1 MDTSQVHVPSNT
13 STLPERLLDEL
24 LTELRSDREHL
35 RTEHRE
41 LVKERRSERRW
52 KILFQL
58 LLFGGPV
65 LFGIV
70 YLLFFTS
77 AMGFQWG
84 PFGNV
89 VGVVHIDGAIAP
101 TGPASARRIV
111 PALEKAFT
119 YPNVK
124 AVVLSIDSP
133 GGAAV
138 EAERIYRAI
147 ESLRKKHDKPVIAII
162 NNVGASAAYMIAMH
176 TDRVYAAKYS
186 LVGSI
191 GTMIDGWD
199 LHKAMERLDVA
210 QRVYASG
217 HLKSMLNPFL
227 PMSKEADEKAKQLV
241 TEGGA
246 IFVADLKTTRGQPQ
260 DGLLTTGSGEI
271 WAGDE
276 AKAIGLVDEI
286 ATIDEVIAS
295 TWELK
300 TYDFGPNQESFAP
313 WSSAFQGFAQSL
325 ADALVARLAPQLH

>member
-1 MDTSQVHVPSNT
+1 MNHSQAQDSLHS
-13 STLPERLLDEL
+13 SKLPERLLDEL
-24 LTELRSDREHL
+24 LTELRADRENL
-35 RTEHRE
+35 RVEHRE
-41 LVKERRSERRW
+41 LVQERRSERRW

-58 LLFGGPV
+58 LLFGAPV

-70 YLLFFTS
+70 YLFFFTS
-77 AMGFQWG
+77 VMGFQWG
-84 PFGNV
+84 PFGTV
-89 VGVVHIDGAIAP
+89 VGVVRIDGPITP
-101 TGPASARRIV
+101 TGAASAKRIV
-111 PALEKAFT
+111 PAIEKAFT

-147 ESLRKKHDKPVIAII
+147 ESLKKKHDKPVIAII

-176 TDRVYAAKYS
+176 TDKVYAAKYS

-199 LHKAMERLDVA
+199 IHKAMQRLDVA

-217 HLKSMLNPFL
+217 HLKTMLSPFL
-227 PMSKEADEKAKQLV
+227 PMSKEAEVKAKELV
-241 TEGGA
+241 NQGGA
-246 IFVADLKTTRGQPQ
+246 IFVADLKATRGT
-260 DGLLTTGSGEI
+260 LLNPGIDYGSGEI

-286 ATIDEVIAS
+286 ATLDEVIAT
-295 TWELK
+295 TWGIK
-300 TYDFGPNQESFAP
+300 AYDFGPNADSFGS
-313 WSSAFQGFAQSL
+313 WSSTFQGFAQSI
-325 ADALVARLAPQLH
+325 ADALIARLSPQLQ

>member
-1 MDTSQVHVPSNT
+1 MHPSPT
-13 STLPERLLDEL
+13 HASEQPPTLPERLLEEL
-24 LTELRSDREHL
+24 LTELRTDREHL
-35 RTEHRE
+35 RVEHRE

-52 KILFQL
+52 RVIFQL

-84 PFGNV
+84 PFGSV
-89 VGVVHIDGAIAP
+89 VGVVHIDGAITP
-101 TGPASARRIV
+101 TGAASAKRIV
-111 PALEKAFT
+111 PAIEKAFT

-124 AVVLSIDSP
+124 AVVVSIDSP
-133 GGAAV
+133 GGAAA

-147 ESLRKKHDKPVIAII
+147 ESLRKKHEKPVVAII
-162 NNVGASAAYMIAMH
+162 SNVGASAAYMIAMH

-199 LHKAMERLDVA
+199 VHKAMERLDVA

-217 HLKSMLNPFL
+217 KLKSMLSPFL
-227 PMSKEADEKAKQLV
+227 PMSKEAEDKARELV
-241 TEGGA
+241 NQGGA
-246 IFVADLKTTRGQPQ
+246 IFLADLKATRGA
-260 DGLLTTGSGEI
+260 LLKPGIEYGSGEI
-271 WAGDE
+271 WAGEE

-286 ATIDEVIAS
+286 ATLDEVIS
-295 TWELK
+295 VRWGIK
-300 TYDFGPNQESFAP
+300 PYDFGPSQETFGP
-313 WSSAFQGFAQSL
+313 WSSTFQGFVESL
-325 ADALVARLAPQLH
+325 ADALVARFSSQLQ

>member
-1 MDTSQVHVPSNT
+1 MEPSQAPSQHHPA
-13 STLPERLLDEL
+13 TLPERLLDEL

-35 RTEHRE
+35 RAEHHE
-41 LVKERRSERRW
+41 LVRERRSERRW

-58 LLFGGPV
+58 MLFGGPA
-65 LFGIV
+65 LFGIA

-84 PFGNV
+84 PFGTV
-89 VGVVHIDGAIAP
+89 VGVVRIDGAITP
-101 TGPASARRIV
+101 TGAASANRIV

-147 ESLRKKHDKPVIAII
+147 EGLRKRHDKPVIAII

-176 TDRVYAAKYS
+176 TDKVYAARYS

-199 LHKAMERLDVA
+199 VHRAMARLEVA

-217 HLKSMLNPFL
+217 HLKSMLSPFL
-227 PMSKEADEKAKQLV
+227 PMSKDAEDKAQALV
-241 TEGGA
+241 NQGGA
-246 IFVADLKTTRGQPQ
+246 TFVADLKATRGT
-260 DGLLTTGSGEI
+260 LLKADIDYGSGEI
-271 WAGDE
+271 WAGDK

-286 ATIDEVIAS
+286 ATLDEVIAA
-295 TWELK
+295 TWGIK
-300 TYDFGPNQESFAP
+300 PYDFGPNQESFGP
-313 WSSAFQGFAQSL
+313 WTSTFQGFAQSL
-325 ADALVARLAPQLH
+325 ADALLARLSPQLR

>member
-1 MDTSQVHVPSNT
+1 MHSSPANVSEQSG
-13 STLPERLLDEL
+13 TLPERLLEEL

-35 RTEHRE
+35 RAEHRE

-52 KILFQL
+52 KIFFQL
-58 LLFGGPV
+58 LLFGGPL

-84 PFGNV
+84 PFGSV

-101 TGPASARRIV
+101 NGTASAKRLV
-111 PALEKAFT
+111 PVIEKAFT

-124 AVVLSIDSP
+124 AVVVSIDSP
-133 GGAAV
+133 GGAAA

-147 ESLRKKHDKPVIAII
+147 ENLRKKHDKPVVAII

-176 TDRVYAAKYS
+176 TDRIYAAKYS

-199 LHKAMERLDVA
+199 VHKALERLDVA

-217 HLKSMLNPFL
+217 KLKSMLSPFL
-227 PMSKEADEKAKQLV
+227 PMSKEAEDKARQLV
-241 TEGGA
+241 SQGGA
-246 IFVADLKTTRGQPQ
+246 VFLADLKATRGA
-260 DGLLTTGSGEI
+260 LLKSDITYDSGEI
-271 WAGDE
+271 WAGEE

-286 ATIDEVIAS
+286 ATLDEVISAK
-295 TWELK
+295 WNINP
-300 TYDFGPNQESFAP
+300 YDFGPSPESFGP
-313 WSSAFQGFAQSL
+313 WSSTFQGFAQSL
-325 ADALVARLAPQLH
+325 VDALVARLSPQLQ

>member
-1 MDTSQVHVPSNT
+1 MERSQTHSQHEMP
-13 STLPERLLDEL
+13 TLPERLLDEL
-24 LTELRSDREHL
+24 LTELRTDRENL
-35 RTEHRE
+35 RIEHRE

-58 LLFGGPV
+58 LLFGGPL

-84 PFGNV
+84 PFGTV
-89 VGVVHIDGAIAP
+89 VGVVRIDGAITP
-101 TGPASARRIV
+101 TGTASAKRIV

-138 EAERIYRAI
+138 EAERIYRAV
-147 ESLRKKHDKPVIAII
+147 ETLKKKHDKPVIAVI
-162 NNVGASAAYMIAMH
+162 NNIGASAAYMIAMH
-176 TDRVYAAKYS
+176 TDTVYAAKYS

-199 LHKAMERLDVA
+199 IHKAMQRLDVA

-217 HLKSMLNPFL
+217 HLKTMLSPFL
-227 PMSKEADEKAKQLV
+227 PMSKEAEAKAKELV
-241 TEGGA
+241 DQGGA
-246 IFVADLKTTRGQPQ
+246 TFVADLTATRGP
-260 DGLLTTGSGEI
+260 LLKSGIDYGSGEI

-286 ATIDEVIAS
+286 ATLDEVIAT
-295 TWELK
+295 TWGIK
-300 TYDFGPNQESFAP
+300 AYDFGPNAETFGP
-313 WSSAFQGFAQSL
+313 WSSIFQGFAQSL
-325 ADALVARLAPQLH
+325 ADALVARLSPQLR

>member
-1 MDTSQVHVPSNT
+1 MHQSPAHASEVPA
-13 STLPERLLDEL
+13 TLPERLLEEL

-35 RTEHRE
+35 RSEHRE
-41 LVKERRSERRW
+41 LIKERRSERRW

-65 LFGIV
+65 LFGV
-70 YLLFFTS
+70 AYLLFFSS

-84 PFGNV
+84 PFGSV
-89 VGVVHIDGAIAP
+89 VGVVHIDGAITP
-101 TGPASARRIV
+101 TGAASAKRIV
-111 PALEKAFT
+111 PAIEKAFT

-147 ESLRKKHDKPVIAII
+147 ENLKKKHDKPVIAII

-176 TDRVYAAKYS
+176 TDRVYAARYS

-217 HLKSMLNPFL
+217 KLKSMLSPFL
-227 PMSKEADEKAKQLV
+227 PMSKEAEDKARQLV
-241 TEGGA
+241 NQGGA
-246 IFVADLKTTRGQPQ
+246 IFVADLKATRGN
-260 DGLLTTGSGEI
+260 LLKPSIEYGSGEI
-271 WAGDE
+271 WAGEE

-286 ATIDEVIAS
+286 ATLDEVIAT
-295 TWELK
+295 TWGIK
-300 TYDFGPNQESFAP
+300 SYDFGPNQESFGP
-313 WSSAFQGFAQSL
+313 WSSTFQGFAQSL
-325 ADALVARLAPQLH
+325 ADALVARLSPQLH

>member
-1 MDTSQVHVPSNT
+1 MDQSQVPDSYHP

-24 LTELRSDREHL
+24 LTELRADRENL
-35 RTEHRE
+35 RIEHRE

-58 LLFGGPV
+58 LLFGGPL

-70 YLLFFTS
+70 YLFFFTS

-84 PFGNV
+84 PFGTV
-89 VGVVHIDGAIAP
+89 VGVVHIDGAITP
-101 TGPASARRIV
+101 TGAASAKRIV
-111 PALEKAFT
+111 PAIEKAFT

-147 ESLRKKHDKPVIAII
+147 ESLKKKHDKPVIAII
-162 NNVGASAAYMIAMH
+162 NNVGASAAYMVAMH
-176 TDRVYAAKYS
+176 TDKVYAAKYS

-199 LHKAMERLDVA
+199 IHKAMQRLDVA

-217 HLKSMLNPFL
+217 PLKTMLSPFL
-227 PMSKEADEKAKQLV
+227 PMSKEAEEKARQLV
-241 TEGGA
+241 NQGGA
-246 IFVADLKTTRGQPQ
+246 IFVADLKATRGT
-260 DGLLTTGSGEI
+260 LLKPGIDYGSGEI

-286 ATIDEVIAS
+286 ATLHEVIAT
-295 TWELK
+295 TWGIK
-300 TYDFGPNQESFAP
+300 SYDFGPNPESFGP
-313 WSSAFQGFAQSL
+313 WSSTFQGFAQSL
-325 ADALVARLAPQLH
+325 VDTLIARLSPKLH

>member
-1 MDTSQVHVPSNT
+1 MDQAASQAPEYAA
-13 STLPERLLDEL
+13 TLPERLLEEL

-35 RTEHRE
+35 RSEHRE
-41 LVKERRSERRW
+41 LVNERRSERRW
-52 KILFQL
+52 KVIFQL

-65 LFGIV
+65 LFGVV

-84 PFGNV
+84 PFGTV
-89 VGVVHIDGAIAP
+89 VGVIHIDGAITP
-101 TGPASARRIV
+101 TGAASAKRIL
-111 PALEKAFT
+111 PAIEKAFT

-147 ESLRKKHDKPVIAII
+147 ENLKRKHDKPVVAII

-176 TDRVYAAKYS
+176 TDRVYCAKYS

-217 HLKSMLNPFL
+217 RLKSMLSPFL
-227 PMSKEADEKAKQLV
+227 PMSKEADDKARQLV
-241 TEGGA
+241 DQGGA
-246 IFVADLKTTRGQPQ
+246 MFVADLKATRGR
-260 DGLLTTGSGEI
+260 LLKSSIEYGSGEI
-271 WAGDE
+271 WAGEE

-286 ATIDEVIAS
+286 ATLDEVIAA
-295 TWELK
+295 TWAIK
-300 TYDFGPNQESFAP
+300 PYDFGPDQDSFGP
-313 WSSAFQGFAQSL
+313 WSSTFQGFAQAL
-325 ADALVARLAPQLH
+325 ADALLARLSPQFR

>member
-1 MDTSQVHVPSNT
+1 MNQSQAPSPDST

-24 LTELRSDREHL
+24 LTELRSDRENL
-35 RTEHRE
+35 RTEHSE

-52 KILFQL
+52 KVFFQL

-65 LFGIV
+65 LFGVV

-111 PALEKAFT
+111 PVLEKAFT

-124 AVVLSIDSP
+124 AIVLSIDSP
-133 GGAAV
+133 GGAAA

-147 ESLRKKHDKPVIAII
+147 ESLKKKHDKPVIAII
-162 NNVGASAAYMIAMH
+162 NSVGASAAYMIAMH
-176 TDRVYAAKYS
+176 TDRVYCAKYS

-199 LHKAMERLDVA
+199 VHRAMERLDVA

-217 HLKSMLNPFL
+217 HLKSMLSPFL

-241 TEGGA
+241 NQGGA
-246 IFVADLKTTRGQPQ
+246 IFVADLKTTRGQ
-260 DGLLTTGSGEI
+260 LLKAGIDYGSGEI

-276 AKAIGLVDEI
+276 AKDIGLVDEI
-286 ATIDEVIAS
+286 ATVDEVIAS

-300 TYDFGPNQESFAP
+300 TYDFGPNQESFGP
-313 WSSAFQGFAQSL
+313 WSATFQGFAQSL
-325 ADALVARLAPQLH
+325 ADALGARLAPQLH

>member
-1 MDTSQVHVPSNT
+1 MDPSQVQVPSNT

-52 KILFQL
+52 KIIFQV

-65 LFGIV
+65 LFGVI
-70 YLLFFTS
+70 YLFFFTS

-84 PFGNV
+84 PFGTV
-89 VGVVHIDGAIAP
+89 VGVVHIDGVITP
-101 TGPASARRIV
+101 TGAASAKRIV
-111 PALEKAFT
+111 PAIDKAFT

-147 ESLRKKHDKPVIAII
+147 ESLRKKHDQPIVAII

-176 TDRVYAAKYS
+176 TDKVYAAKYS
-186 LVGSI
+186 LVASI
-191 GTMIDGWD
+191 GTIIDGWD
-199 LHKAMERLDVA
+199 LHKAMERLDVS

-217 HLKSMLNPFL
+217 PLKSMLSPFL
-227 PMSKEADEKAKQLV
+227 PMSKEADEKAKELV
-241 TEGGA
+241 NQGGA
-246 IFVADLKTTRGQPQ
+246 IFVADLRATRGR
-260 DGLLTTGSGEI
+260 LLKPSIDYGSGEI

-286 ATIDEVIAS
+286 ATLDEVIAT
-295 TWELK
+295 TWGIK
-300 TYDFGPNQESFAP
+300 PYHFGPNQESFGP
-313 WSSAFQGFAQSL
+313 WSSTFQGFAQSL
-325 ADALVARLAPQLH
+325 ADALVARLSPQLH

>member
-1 MDTSQVHVPSNT
+1 MYQPPTPAPERS
-13 STLPERLLDEL
+13 STLAERLLDEL

-35 RTEHRE
+35 RAEHRE
-41 LVKERRSERRW
+41 LVRDRRSERRW
-52 KILFQL
+52 KLLFQI

-65 LFGIV
+65 LFGV
-70 YLLFFTS
+70 AYLLFFTS

-89 VGVVHIDGAIAP
+89 VGVVHIDGAITP
-101 TGPASARRIV
+101 TGAASARRIV
-111 PALEKAFT
+111 PAIEKAFT

-147 ESLRKKHDKPVIAII
+147 ENLKKKHDKPVIAII

-176 TDRVYAAKYS
+176 TDRLYAGSYS

-199 LHKAMERLDVA
+199 LHKAMERLDIE

-217 HLKSMLNPFL
+217 KLKSMLSPFL
-227 PMSKEADEKAKQLV
+227 PMSKEAEDKARQLV
-241 TEGGA
+241 NQGGA
-246 IFVADLKTTRGQPQ
+246 IFVADLKATRGP
-260 DGLLTTGSGEI
+260 LLKPGIEYGSGEI

-286 ATIDEVIAS
+286 GTLDEVIAA
-295 TWELK
+295 TWGVK
-300 TYDFGPNQESFAP
+300 SYDFGPNQESFGL
-313 WSSAFQGFAQSL
+313 WSSTFEGFAQSL
-325 ADALVARLAPQLH
+325 ADALVARVAPQLH

>member
-1 MDTSQVHVPSNT
+1 MDHSQTHDPRHP

-24 LTELRSDREHL
+24 LTELRADRENL
-35 RTEHRE
+35 RIEHRE

-52 KILFQL
+52 KTLFQL

-65 LFGIV
+65 LFGII
-70 YLLFFTS
+70 YLFFFTS

-84 PFGNV
+84 PFGTV
-89 VGVVHIDGAIAP
+89 VGVVRIDGAITP
-101 TGPASARRIV
+101 TGAASAKRIV
-111 PALEKAFT
+111 PAIEKAFT

-138 EAERIYRAI
+138 EAERIYRAV
-147 ESLRKKHDKPVIAII
+147 ETLKKKHDKPVIAVI

-176 TDRVYAAKYS
+176 TDTVYAAKYS

-199 LHKAMERLDVA
+199 IHKAMHRLDVS

-217 HLKSMLNPFL
+217 HLKTMLSPFL
-227 PMSKEADEKAKQLV
+227 PMSKEAEAKAKELV
-241 TEGGA
+241 DQGGA
-246 IFVADLKTTRGQPQ
+246 IFVADLKATRGT
-260 DGLLTTGSGEI
+260 LLKPGIDYGSGEI

-286 ATIDEVIAS
+286 ATLDEVIAT
-295 TWELK
+295 TWGIK
-300 TYDFGPNQESFAP
+300 AYDFGPNADSFGP
-313 WSSAFQGFAQSL
+313 WSSIFQGFARSL
-325 ADALVARLAPQLH
+325 ADALIARLSPQLH